1 MAMPAKCFARP
12 THFSIRL
19 LRKIAR
25 ALSAGRLLN
34 RISARTRNSIERK
47 KPITVK
53 LYEWSAGR
61 TAPGRNRKATM
72 ARKNNIIKMKNTK
85 NETERHRRQSFF
97 FSAPTA
103 MSVQLVG
110 DFTQWQEKPV
120 NMQKDA
126 DGIWRTTIELPPG
139 MHHYRFLV
147 DGQWRDDP
155 ECAVRVPNPFGGQ
168 DAIRQVA

>member
-1 MAMPAKCFARP
+1 
-12 THFSIRL
+12 
-19 LRKIAR
+19 
-25 ALSAGRLLN
+25 
-34 RISARTRNSIERK
+34 
-47 KPITVK
+47 
-53 LYEWSAGR
+53 
-61 TAPGRNRKATM
+61 M
-72 ARKNNIIKMKNTK
+72 ARKNNIIKMQDTK
-85 NETERHRRQSFF
+85 TDMAEHRLQTFS

-120 NMQKDA
+120 KMQKDA
-126 DGIWRTTIELPPG
+126 DGIWRTTIKLPPG

-155 ECAVRVPNPFGGQ
+155 ECVLREPNPFGSQ

>member
-1 MAMPAKCFARP
+1 
-12 THFSIRL
+12 
-19 LRKIAR
+19 
-25 ALSAGRLLN
+25 
-34 RISARTRNSIERK
+34 
-47 KPITVK
+47 
-53 LYEWSAGR
+53 
-61 TAPGRNRKATM
+61 M